1 MRIVK
6 TRWCCG
12 AAQLSSSAARS
23 SWRNTMS
30 RSVVLV
36 AAMFLASCSTKLSS
50 SPDKVGV
57 NNDASAANS
66 SVTDGA
72 TATMSLLGTTW
83 EFDDDGV
90 PTVVTIDQAG
100 GYIEERADG
109 THVVHGTY
117 EQRDGKDCFT
127 SAMGDKRTSCWT
139 AVPRTEIGQTASATH
154 DKGDSA
160 VFTRVTYRELKQPRD

>member
-1 MRIVK
+1 
-6 TRWCCG
+6 
-12 AAQLSSSAARS
+12 
-23 SWRNTMS
+23 MS
-30 RSVVLV
+30 RSLVLV
-36 AAMFLASCSTKLSS
+36 AAVFLASCSSGLSS
-50 SPDKVGV
+50 SPDEVGV
-57 NNDASAANS
+57 GKDSVAGNS
-66 SVTDGA
+66 SVSNA
-72 TATMSLLGTTW
+72 AAATMSLLGTTW

-100 GYIEERADG
+100 AYIEERADG

-139 AVPRTEIGQTASATH
+139 AVPRTEIGQAASATH

-160 VFTRVTYRELKQPRD
+160 IFTRVAYRQLKQPRD

>member
-1 MRIVK
+1 
-6 TRWCCG
+6 
-12 AAQLSSSAARS
+12 
-23 SWRNTMS
+23 MS
-30 RSVVLV
+30 RSMVVV
-36 AAMFLASCSTKLSS
+36 AAMFLASCSSGLSS
-50 SPDKVGV
+50 SPDEVGV
-57 NNDASAANS
+57 SNDSIAANS
-66 SVTDGA
+66 SVGHADA
-72 TATMSLLGTTW
+72 ATMSLLGTTW

-90 PTVVTIDQAG
+90 PTVVTIDPAG

-109 THVVHGTY
+109 THVVHGMY

-160 VFTRVTYRELKQPRD
+160 IFTRVAYRQLKQPRD

>member
-1 MRIVK
+1 
-6 TRWCCG
+6 
-12 AAQLSSSAARS
+12 
-23 SWRNTMS
+23 MS
-30 RSVVLV
+30 RSMMLV
-36 AAMFLASCSTKLSS
+36 AAMFLASCNSVPSS

-57 NNDASAANS
+57 SNDSIAANNS
-66 SVTDGA
+66 DSNGA
-72 TATMSLLGTTW
+72 AVTMSLLGTTW
-83 EFDDDGV
+83 EFNDDGV

-127 SAMGDKRTSCWT
+127 SAMGDKGTSCWT

-154 DKGDSA
+154 DKGASA
-160 VFTRVTYRELKQPRD
+160 VFTRVAYRQLKQPAD